1 MVKRYRVK
9 YYTDSSSRVS
19 EVILM
24 AENKADATNQL
35 KQELEYDYVKIVDV
49 YDLNANK
56 KAVENY
62 FI

>member
-24 AENKADATNQL
+24 AENKIDATNQL
-35 KQELEYDYVKIVDV
+35 KQEFEFDYVKIVDV
-49 YDLNANK
+49 YDVNASK
-56 KAVENY
+56 KEVENF

>member
-1 MVKRYRVK
+1 
-9 YYTDSSSRVS
+9 
-19 EVILM
+19 M

-35 KQELEYDYVKIVDV
+35 KQEFEFDYVKIVDV
-49 YDLNANK
+49 YDVNANK